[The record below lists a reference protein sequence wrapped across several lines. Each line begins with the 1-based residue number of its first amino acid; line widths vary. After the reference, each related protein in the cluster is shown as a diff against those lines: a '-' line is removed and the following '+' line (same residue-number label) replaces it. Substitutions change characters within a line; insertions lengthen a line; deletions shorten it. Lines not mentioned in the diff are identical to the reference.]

1 MKTKRQVKIVTT
13 RGTHFVEFIERKKGS
28 KYSAA
33 QFSSDMRTAE
43 DVAKWAE
50 SKGFEVVA

>member
-33 QFSSDMRTAE
+33 QFSRTAA